1 LHISSEK
8 YLLRIKVSEK
18 RRKTKKHLL
27 NPEGIIWL
35 IRILLISSI
44 LLNGLVVVLDIYKDA
59 EVKEGEVLEATADQ
73 SELFFLALLALI
85 LSFLP
90 DYIEKRQNI
99 HFPQQLEFLLILF
112 MYAGIYLSARF
123 DMYYRVFWWDDLLHG
138 LSGAMIG
145 FIGFL
150 IVYKINHKHSMD
162 FNPLLIAIFA
172 FTFSVT
178 IAVFWEIFEFLMDV
192 YFGTAMQKWDLPEE
206 TRMMGRPYQGS
217 GLRDTMSDLIL
228 GSAGALVS
236 SIISYFLYKNEKR
249 KTLKWMREVF
259 PE

>member
-1 LHISSEK
+1 MSVK
-8 YLLRIKVSEK
+8 K
-18 RRKTKKHLL
+18 RKRKKQLL
-27 NPEGIIWL
+27 NPKSIIRL

-44 LLNGLVVVLDIYKDA
+44 FLNGMVVVLDIYKDA
-59 EVKEGEVLEATADQ
+59 VVNEGEVLEASTNQ
-73 SELFFLALLALI
+73 SELVFLAILALI

-90 DYIEKRQNI
+90 DYIEKWRNI
-99 HFPQQLEFLLILF
+99 HVPQQLEFMFILF
-112 MYAGIYLSARF
+112 MYAGVYLSGCF
-123 DMYYRVFWWDDLLHG
+123 DMYYRLFWWDDLLHA
-138 LSGAMIG
+138 LSGVMIG

-150 IVYKINHKHSMD
+150 MVYKINHKYSMD
-162 FNPLLIAIFA
+162 LNPFLIALFA

-206 TRMMGRPYQGS
+206 TILIGRSYQGS

-249 KTLKWMREVF
+249 KTLKVMREVF

>member
-1 LHISSEK
+1 M
-8 YLLRIKVSEK
+8 SEK

>member
-1 LHISSEK
+1 M
-8 YLLRIKVSEK
+8 SEK

-178 IAVFWEIFEFLMDV
+178 IAVFWEIFE
-192 YFGTAMQKWDLPEE
+192 
-206 TRMMGRPYQGS
+206 
-217 GLRDTMSDLIL
+217 
-228 GSAGALVS
+228 
-236 SIISYFLYKNEKR
+236 
-249 KTLKWMREVF
+249 
-259 PE
+259 

>member
-1 LHISSEK
+1 M
-8 YLLRIKVSEK
+8 SEK

-249 KTLKWMREVF
+249 KTLKWMRGVF